1 MTNRT
6 TASPS
11 GTGFAQLVDPT
22 RGFSRYLRR
31 VLVPVALLCCSALPA
46 ADGVPD
52 LSGIWIGSR
61 DGGQERD
68 TRTPDYTATGRQ
80 ILEGYDLFVD
90 DPGYGCNP
98 ASISRLW
105 DNPTPTEIVQHDD
118 RVVLIHEY
126 LDFERSIPL
135 DQGGHASGL
144 PARQVGHSIG
154 WYEGSTLIIDT
165 IGYSSG
171 YISTITGIPQTES
184 LHTVERLTLSNDGN
198 SFVLEITNDDP
209 VAFASPWVTTRTYV
223 QRPGL
228 TRLPFDCVLED
239 ASYEEF

>member
-1 MTNRT
+1 MTSRSTSPPLRT
-6 TASPS
+6 DL
-11 GTGFAQLVDPT
+11 AQLVDPT
-22 RGFSRYLRR
+22 RGFGRCLRR

-68 TRTPDYTATGRQ
+68 IRTPDYTATGRQ
-80 ILEGYDLFVD
+80 ILEGYNLFVD

-184 LHTVERLTLSNDGN
+184 LHTVERLTLSSDGN

>member
-1 MTNRT
+1 MTST
-6 TASPS
+6 LTALPC
-11 GTGFAQLVDPT
+11 
-22 RGFSRYLRR
+22 RYLRR
-31 VLVPVALLCCSALPA
+31 VLIPVAMLWCSSLPA

-52 LSGIWIGSR
+52 LSGIWVGSR

-68 TRTPDYTATGRQ
+68 SRTPDYTAVGRQ
-80 ILEGYDLFVD
+80 TLEAYDLFVD

-105 DNPTPTEIVQHDD
+105 DNPTPTEIVQTDD

-126 LDFERSIPL
+126 LDFERTIPL
-135 DQGGHASGL
+135 DQDGHTAGQ
-144 PARQVGHSIG
+144 PARQVGQSIG
-154 WYEGSTLIIDT
+154 WFEGSTLVIDT

-184 LHTVERLTLSNDGN
+184 LHTVERLTLSDDGN

-209 VAFASPWVTTRTYV
+209 LAFATPWVTTRTYV
-223 QRPGL
+223 HRPGL

-239 ASYEEF
+239 AGYEAF

>member
-1 MTNRT
+1 MTSRM
-6 TASPS
+6 TASPLGS
-11 GTGFAQLVDPT
+11 GLAQLFDFT
-22 RGFSRYLRR
+22 RSCGRR
-31 VLVPVALLCCSALPA
+31 LHWVLIPVASLWCMALPA

-52 LSGIWIGSR
+52 LSGIWVGSR
-61 DGGQERD
+61 DGGQEQD
-68 TRTPDYTATGRQ
+68 ARTPDYTAAGRQ
-80 ILEGYDLFVD
+80 ALEGYDLFVD

-105 DNPTPTEIVQHDD
+105 DNPTPTEILQYED
-118 RVVLIHEY
+118 RVVFIHEY
-126 LDFERSIPL
+126 LDFERAIPL
-135 DQGGHASGL
+135 DQEGHVSGL
-144 PARQVGHSIG
+144 AARQVGHSIG
-154 WYEGSTLIIDT
+154 WYEGSTLVVDT

-184 LHTVERLTLSNDGN
+184 LHTVERLTLSSDGD

-209 VAFASPWVTTRTYV
+209 VAFATPWITTRTYV
-223 QRPGL
+223 HRPGL

>member
-1 MTNRT
+1 MTSAL
-6 TASPS
+6 TALPC
-11 GTGFAQLVDPT
+11 
-22 RGFSRYLRR
+22 RYLRR
-31 VLVPVALLCCSALPA
+31 VLIPVAILWCTALPA

-52 LSGIWIGSR
+52 LSGIWVGSR

-68 TRTPDYTATGRQ
+68 SRTPDYTVAGRQ
-80 ILEGYDLFVD
+80 ILEAYDLFVD

-105 DNPTPTEIVQHDD
+105 DNPTPTEIVQYDD

-126 LDFERSIPL
+126 LDFERTIPL
-135 DQGGHASGL
+135 DQDGHTAGL

-154 WYEGSTLIIDT
+154 WYEGSTLVIDT

-184 LHTVERLTLSNDGN
+184 LHTVERLTLSDDGN

-209 VAFASPWVTTRTYV
+209 LAFATPWVTTRTYV
-223 QRPGL
+223 HRPGL

-239 ASYEEF
+239 AGYEAF

>member
-1 MTNRT
+1 MTTRG
-6 TASPS
+6 TASPLRL
-11 GTGFAQLVDPT
+11 GLARQIDLM
-22 RGFSRYLRR
+22 RGFGRCLRR
-31 VLVPVALLCCSALPA
+31 VLIPVAILWCSALPA

-68 TRTPDYTATGRQ
+68 TRTPDYTAAGRQ

-90 DPGYGCNP
+90 DPGYSCSP

-105 DNPTPTEIVQHDD
+105 DNPTPTEIVQYDD

-135 DQGGHASGL
+135 DQESHASGL

-154 WYEGSTLIIDT
+154 RYEGSTLIIDT

-184 LHTVERLTLSNDGN
+184 LHTVERLTLSSDGN

-223 QRPGL
+223 HRLGL